1 MADYDLLIV
10 GSGPAGQHAALHAAR
25 LGKRVGI
32 IERKPRIGGAGLQTG
47 TIPSKA
53 LREVAYMA
61 SSSGRRGMRE
71 AVTEPHHLHGL
82 LAEAIRRKEGVI
94 AQQETVILNQLMRA
108 GVALIPGDAAFVDA
122 HTLRI
127 ISPAGEEQRLSADII
142 ILATGSRPRRPSH
155 VPFDKKT
162 VLDSTSILKMR
173 YLPRSMIVVGG
184 GVIAC
189 EFISMFAAMGVAVTV
204 VNSHEQILSWL
215 SKDVAGA
222 LTDAMQSMG
231 VHFLMRCRCAAI
243 TTDGASVSARLEDGR
258 ELHADTLL
266 FAQGREPNTRYLHVG
281 NAGIETDGEWIP
293 VNEYF
298 QSSVPHIYAVGDLIG
313 RPALAATAMEQGRMA
328 AMHAFGV
335 EPPALARNMP
345 MAIYTIP
352 ELSGVGATERELQQQ
367 GIEYVVGRG
376 YFRESAR
383 GQIIGDITGMLK
395 LNVERSS
402 RKILGVHIVGESA
415 SELIHIGQ
423 LVMNLHGTIDDLV
436 SNVFNYPTLAECYKL
451 AATDCL
457 SRL

>member
-61 SSSGRRGMRE
+61 SNAGRRGMRE
-71 AVTEPHHLHGL
+71 AITEHRHLHGL

-94 AQQETVILNQLMRA
+94 AQQETVMLNQLMRA
-108 GVALIPGDAAFVDA
+108 GVALIPGEATFADA
-122 HTLRI
+122 HRLRVTT
-127 ISPAGEEQRLSADII
+127 PAGEERQLSAEII

-162 VLDSTSILKMR
+162 VLDSTSVLKIR
-173 YLPRSMIVVGG
+173 HLPRSMIVVGG

-189 EFISMFAAMGVAVTV
+189 EFISMFAALGVEITV
-204 VNSHEQILSWL
+204 VDSHAQVLSWL
-215 SKDVAGA
+215 SEDIAGA

-231 VHFLMRCRCAAI
+231 VQFLMQCRCQAI
-243 TTDGASVSARLEDGR
+243 ETDGAVVTARLEDGT
-258 ELHADTLL
+258 ELHADALL
-266 FAQGREPNTRYLHVG
+266 FAQGREPNSRYLHVG

-293 VNEYF
+293 VNEFF
-298 QSSVPHIYAVGDLIG
+298 QTSVPHIYAVGDLIG

-328 AMHAFGV
+328 AMHAFGR
-335 EPPALARNMP
+335 ETPALAKNMP

-352 ELSGVGATERELQQQ
+352 ELSGVGATERELKEQ
-367 GIEYVVGRG
+367 GVDYVVGRG

-383 GQIIGDITGMLK
+383 GQIIGDMTGLLK
-395 LNVERSS
+395 LNVERQT
-402 RKILGVHIVGESA
+402 RRILGVHIVGESA

-423 LVMNLHGTIDDLV
+423 LVMNYGGTVDDLV
-436 SNVFNYPTLAECYKL
+436 RNVFNYPTLAECYKL
-451 AATDCL
+451 AASDCL
-457 SRL
+457 NRL